1 MILILLAI
9 IAFFMLG
16 GIKTSKAVGN
26 SAQEFSNFL
35 NVKSGSMTDNAILE
49 SIQEEAELKAEL
61 IQSTGCSVDELDAEI
76 KAKRKRYN
84 IK

>member
-1 MILILLAI
+1 MILIIMAV
-9 IAFFMLG
+9 IAFFLLG

-26 SAQEFSNFL
+26 SAQEFGNFL
-35 NVKSGSMTDNAILE
+35 NVKSGSMTDNAIIE
-49 SIQEEAELKAEL
+49 SIQEEAELKAGVIE
-61 IQSTGCSVDELDAEI
+61 STGCSVEELDAEI

>member
-1 MILILLAI
+1 MILIILAI
-9 IAFFMLG
+9 VAFFFLG
-16 GIKTSKAVGN
+16 GIKTSKAIGN

-35 NVKSGSMTDNAILE
+35 NVKSGSMTDAAIIE
-49 SIQEEAELKAEL
+49 SIQEEAELKAGVIE
-61 IQSTGCSVDELDAEI
+61 STGCSVDELDAEI